1 MISSQEQAA
10 GHNMYLINVH
20 NLAWYINL
28 SFVSIILG
36 LIGSKHVGVQND
48 IHSWTDDS
56 TGCRL
61 IRAFSRMMSTTNQ

>member
-10 GHNMYLINVH
+10 GHNIYLINVH
-20 NLAWYINL
+20 HLAWYINL

-36 LIGSKHVGVQND
+36 LIGSKHLGVQDD

-56 TGCRL
+56 IGCRL
-61 IRAFSRMMSTTNQ
+61 VRAFSEIMSTANQ

>member
-20 NLAWYINL
+20 HLAWYINL

-36 LIGSKHVGVQND
+36 LIGSKYVDVQND

-56 TGCRL
+56 TGYRL
-61 IRAFSRMMSTTNQ
+61 VRALSRMTSTTNQ